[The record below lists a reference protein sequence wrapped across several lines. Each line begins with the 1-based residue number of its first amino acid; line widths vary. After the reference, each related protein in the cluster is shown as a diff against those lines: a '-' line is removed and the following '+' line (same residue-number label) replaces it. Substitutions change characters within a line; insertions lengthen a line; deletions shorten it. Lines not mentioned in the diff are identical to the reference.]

1 MANTNRFYR
10 PIGTVQLGSPTQLPF
25 EQMMKAM
32 GQHQQRYDIIQNASQ
47 DLADREFDFLN
58 ADTEGAAEIM
68 QNQMAL
74 KDKVLG
80 LGDLSRN
87 AREATKMLSDFA
99 RENYGKFGKA
109 TAIQGSYNNFQ
120 QTLKNIQE
128 SNLPEAQKNATIA
141 RLNAQYKGVGQ
152 GEDIGF
158 GRKKY
163 NTFGVSDVP
172 EYVDIA
178 EQAMKYM
185 KEMDPHTLE
194 QQGIALTPDGMWI
207 KTIAGK
213 DVVLTQEELIRV
225 AMPLLK
231 NDPKLQDYLNLEKQN
246 YAFGLSNNP
255 GGLGALN
262 SSAQLIHDKKVSQY
276 SKNKAIIDEAKTALE
291 NGTVSQKQEAYN
303 KMVDDLQLNAPKI
316 AVDGVNGPQTKK
328 ALAMLEATI
337 DNVNLQDPGTF
348 DPYTPETAA
357 EDYVNQRLSGTVGAV
372 ADLYDVHDITKKE
385 SITPNAFGLARVKAD
400 YDWRN
405 IQRKQKL
412 EEAAAV
418 PLHIETPGVNN
429 PDNPQAGTF
438 LSVGKDGKIDVS
450 NDHPGLKK
458 AADQLAKA
466 KAEYAASQISNGFYS
481 TYGNVRSISKEG
493 QFKLKKAYEAELAK
507 YNEVKKQVIAGY
519 EKDLN
524 AYGNSIDPEN
534 KMTESER
541 LAAYQRNLK
550 ERETAL
556 GRAFLPAD
564 KKTKDN
570 VEAVFMDADKMAKM
584 GNVYMVIDGKMQ
596 RFTNELAEKYGGI
609 TAASVQGMIDP
620 TNHASGFSSG
630 YEGTVTFGSGKKA
643 KRYQMIYKSSSIEQD
658 NIGFASSTG
667 GSLRYSTEQSIDVV
681 MYDREGNPMS
691 NAKAIKTYDKGGSI
705 RIEYQVPINLI
716 RAAGGSGIQV
726 IEYSGDNAVLKDTE
740 FLKLNE
746 YLGGIKIAN

>member
-1 MANTNRFYR
+1 
-10 PIGTVQLGSPTQLPF
+10 
-25 EQMMKAM
+25 
-32 GQHQQRYDIIQNASQ
+32 
-47 DLADREFDFLN
+47 
-58 ADTEGAAEIM
+58 
-68 QNQMAL
+68 MAL

-87 AREATKMLSDFA
+87 AREATKMLSDYA

-357 EDYVNQRLSGTVGAV
+357 EDYVNQRLAGTVGAV

-385 SITPNAFGLARVKAD
+385 SITQNPFGLAKVKAD

-405 IQRKQKL
+405 IQRKHKL
-412 EEAAAV
+412 EETAAV

-429 PDNPQAGTF
+429 PDNPQAGSF
-438 LSVGKDGKIDVS
+438 LSVGKNGKIDVS

-458 AADQLAKA
+458 ADDQRIKTRNEYYAAKA
-466 KAEYAASQISNGFYS
+466 KRISVNLTTYLPIPKLESKAEEAKA
-481 TYGNVRSISKEG
+481 
-493 QFKLKKAYEAELAK
+493 KKAYEAALAN
-507 YNEVKKQVIAGY
+507 YDEVKQQVIAGY
-519 EKDLN
+519 EEDMN